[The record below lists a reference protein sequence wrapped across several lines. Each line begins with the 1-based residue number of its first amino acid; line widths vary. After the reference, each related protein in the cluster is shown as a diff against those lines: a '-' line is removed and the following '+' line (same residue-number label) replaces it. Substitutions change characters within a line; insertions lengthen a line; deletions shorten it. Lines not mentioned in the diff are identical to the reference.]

1 MLVGL
6 IDANVFVLL
15 FWSMYSHRLFDF
27 KRDYQ
32 RIAYYLK
39 KNYVEVNLRSTQSFV
54 IYIVEAGSAQA
65 TVYNTVLQ
73 VWLTVEH
80 GY

>member
-1 MLVGL
+1 
-6 IDANVFVLL
+6 
-15 FWSMYSHRLFDF
+15 MYSHRLFDF

-32 RIAYYLK
+32 RITYYLK

-73 VWLTVEH
+73 V
-80 GY
+80 